1 MGLDKQDSTTAN
13 DNNDSATP
21 DFGDP
26 IDATKLDEKPSID
39 IDAINEAVMATG
51 GSDPNIQNTF
61 DVNDISL
68 NDVPTSQQELD
79 SRLSE
84 NPNMSL
90 AGAGD
95 AGTASSPADIPAG
108 EKMGAIDMG
117 VSPEE
122 VAAKAEE
129 TPAASFVD
137 GDITDESDKSADA
150 DAAADAALDAKANEN
165 PAHIANTITVPKP
178 KSKLPIFIAV
188 GVVAVI
194 AIVGIVIFVI
204 TH

>member
-1 MGLDKQDSTTAN
+1 MGLDNQDSTTAN
-13 DNNDSATP
+13 DNNGSATP

-39 IDAINEAVMATG
+39 ADAINEAVMATG
-51 GSDPNIQNTF
+51 GDDPNLQNTF

-79 SRLSE
+79 DRMRE
-84 NPNMSL
+84 DPNMSL
-90 AGAGD
+90 AGSTDASAGSGD
-95 AGTASSPADIPAG
+95 ASTGG
-108 EKMGAIDMG
+108 QMGAVDMG

-129 TPAASFVD
+129 VPAASFVD
-137 GDITDESDKSADA
+137 GDIVDAADNSEA
-150 DAAADAALDAKANEN
+150 EANAAADAALDEKASKD

-178 KSKLPIFIAV
+178 KSKMPIYIAV
-188 GVVAVI
+188 GVVVIIAVI
-194 AIVGIVIFVI
+194 AIVIYVI